1 MASMRGTECLRT
13 LGNDCVKHSLSS
25 SPTQSLWFE
34 RFSSGCIRRMGQDVR
49 QDWAVPLPVMH
60 ALMERLEEEWGM
72 GGNLEDRALIAS
84 IGAYAIIAFCG
95 SLRGSEVFLMDLC
108 GLRKYLWEPLSPE
121 APPHV
126 VIPLLGQFKG
136 EQNTRYHLTPLAA
149 ETKSGLKVRTWVTRL
164 VEVRVQEGRI
174 QGPAFCNAQ
183 GGIARSRDYKFAL
196 KERLQSIQVNQVGLI
211 PGDVD
216 ILEDFGVS

>member
-1 MASMRGTECLRT
+1 
-13 LGNDCVKHSLSS
+13 
-25 SPTQSLWFE
+25 
-34 RFSSGCIRRMGQDVR
+34 MGQDVR
-49 QDWAVPLPVMH
+49 QDWAIPLPVMH

-95 SLRGSEVFLMDLC
+95 SFRGSEVFLTDLC

-136 EQNTRYHLTPLAA
+136 E
-149 ETKSGLKVRTWVTRL
+149 
-164 VEVRVQEGRI
+164 
-174 QGPAFCNAQ
+174 
-183 GGIARSRDYKFAL
+183 AL